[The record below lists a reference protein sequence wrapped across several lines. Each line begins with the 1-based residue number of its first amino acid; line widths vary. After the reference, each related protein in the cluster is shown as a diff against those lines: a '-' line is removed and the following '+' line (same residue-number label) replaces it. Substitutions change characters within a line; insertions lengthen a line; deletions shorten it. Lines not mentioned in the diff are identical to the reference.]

1 MSKELLV
8 YINGEFVPESQA
20 TISVFDSAFNFGDAV
35 FEGMRVYDGLVFALD
50 EHIKRLYESAKA
62 VAIDIPLTQA
72 EMRVA
77 ILDWLRRNNI
87 KDGFHFRPIVTRGDR
102 HPPRTSTKF
111 ITSLPNIVFI
121 GGPIDPPEGNGLRLV
136 TASIRR
142 IPPQALDSKIKSGN
156 FLNNI
161 LAKIEAFRQGAD
173 DALMYDTQGYLAEA
187 SAANV
192 FLMRRDVLLT
202 PLPKSCLEGITRGAV
217 MRLAEEQGIPVR
229 ERDIT
234 PVEVYTADEVFLS
247 GTAAEIT
254 PVVEVD
260 ARTIGAGEPGPITR
274 DLSARFSEFVRQEGV
289 PIYEE

>member
-1 MSKELLV
+1 MSEELLV
-8 YINGEFVPESQA
+8 YINGELVPESQA
-20 TISVFDSAFNFGDAV
+20 TISVYDSAFNFGDAI
-35 FEGMRVYDGLVFALD
+35 FEGMRVYDGRIFALD
-50 EHIKRLYESAKA
+50 EHIRRLYESAKA
-62 VAIDIPLTQA
+62 IAIDIPLTEA

-87 KDGFHFRPIVTRGDR
+87 RDGFHFRPIVTRGER
-102 HPPRTSTKF
+102 RPPRTSTKF
-111 ITSLPNIVFI
+111 ITTPPNIVFL
-121 GGPIDPPEGNGLRLV
+121 GGPIDPPDGNGLRLV

-142 IPPQALDSKIKSGN
+142 IPPQALDAKIKSGN

-192 FLMRRDVLLT
+192 FLVRRDILLT
-202 PLPKSCLEGITRGAV
+202 PLTKSCLEGITREAV
-217 MRLAEEQGIPVR
+217 IKLADERGIRIR

-234 PVEVYTADEVFLS
+234 PVEVYTADEVFLT

-260 ARTIGAGEPGPITR
+260 GRSIGAGEPGPITH
-274 DLSARFSEFVRQEGV
+274 DLSDRFSELVRQEGV